1 MKVPKAYV
9 GKYVSLQ
16 WMDPTFTRVE
26 LNELKKGR
34 EALSTWQEYGVVH
47 DITDGVVLIIHSA
60 ARVAGQPEGTTD
72 EIAYTSIPES
82 LIEKITI
89 FQPMVDGGDSVQVG

>member
-47 DITDGVVLIIHSA
+47 DITDGVVFIINSA
-60 ARVAGQPEGTTD
+60 ASRKERRMRL
-72 EIAYTSIPES
+72 
-82 LIEKITI
+82 LI
-89 FQPMVDGGDSVQVG
+89 QVFLRA